1 MQMSIYHQYSL
12 LIIMLL
18 FYFNESSVAI
28 IISHYKNKIYSY
40 VNDSKHPCISESEN
54 DKQWIEGL

>member
-1 MQMSIYHQYSL
+1 
-12 LIIMLL
+12 MLL